1 MATIFPL
8 SSADLDLLASSVP
21 YASEP
26 HLTAVTQTLMGMDQ
40 TAQTEVIRELALTS
54 PGSFAA
60 LVSDG
65 KWRWARH
72 LTILDQALVRIAN
85 GMNKRLIVEMP
96 PRHGK
101 RFLCSTYF
109 PAWYLGKFP
118 DRNIILQSATD
129 NLAEEFSTTARDLI
143 GEFGPDIFGVRL
155 RADLHSARRWQLE
168 QGGGMRSAG
177 IQGGVIGAWCA
188 LADHRRL
195 PEKHRR
201 GTE

>member
-21 YASEP
+21 CASEP
-26 HLTAVTQTLMGMDQ
+26 HLTAVTQALMGMDQ
-40 TAQTEVIRELALTS
+40 TAKTEVIRELALTS

-85 GMNKRLIVEMP
+85 GTNKRLIVEMP

-101 RFLCSTYF
+101 SFLCSTYF

-129 NLAEEFSTTARDLI
+129 NLAEEFSTTAR
-143 GEFGPDIFGVRL
+143 PDWRIRAGHFRRAL
-155 RADLHSARRWQLE
+155 RTDLHSARRWQLE
-168 QGGGMRSAG
+168 QGGGMRMLASKGASSA
-177 IQGGVIGAWCA
+177 VVLTCSSS
-188 LADHRRL
+188 
-195 PEKHRR
+195 
-201 GTE
+201 TTT